1 MTNKSGSV
9 LVVGGGIG
17 GMQAALDLA
26 DSGFKVH
33 MIQRESSIGGTMAML
48 DKTFPTGD
56 CSMCMISPKM
66 VEVGRHPNIDIH
78 PLSEVTQLDGTPG
91 DFTATIHQKALYV
104 DPTKCTGCGSCE
116 EKCPK
121 KVPSEFEQGLAPRK
135 AIHALFSQAVPSTRV
150 IDATQ
155 CLYLTKGKCR
165 ACEKACTAGA
175 IRFDDTD
182 KEFTLRVGAVIL
194 APGLT
199 RHDPTVHQE
208 LGYGRWPNVITSL
221 QFERILSASGPFHG
235 KITRPADG
243 SHPKKIAWLHCVG
256 SRDPHNGNPWCSSV
270 CCMYTTKQAVIAKEH
285 DNNVEPTVFYMDMR
299 AFGKDFDRYIERAK
313 TDYGVRYIR
322 AMISDVR
329 ETAENGN
336 LTLRY
341 EQTDGSLVS
350 ESFDMVVLSVGLE
363 PRRDAAAF
371 AETFGIDTDTRL
383 FPRTSTFRPV
393 NSSRPG
399 VYVTGCYQSPKDI
412 PETVVQGSAVAG
424 AAMALLSEAR
434 GTEITTRSLPPE
446 TVSASDEPRAG
457 VFVCHCGV
465 NIAQT
470 VDVKSVAK
478 IASGIDGVVHAEDL
492 IYACAQ
498 DSQEIIRQRIAEKG
512 LNRVVVASCTPRTHE
527 PLFRETIRAAGL
539 NPYLF
544 ELADIRE
551 QCSWCHMGQG
561 EEATKKAKEL
571 VSMSIEKALRLMPVE
586 TASVPVTPRA
596 LVVGGGIAGITCA
609 LSLADQGY
617 GVDLVE
623 QETRLGGLLS
633 GVSRSWDGGDVAHFL
648 SSCLKDAAEHERI
661 TVHAG
666 AEVETSEGYVGNFIT
681 TLTDGSIIEHGAVVM
696 ATGGTWHEPS
706 SYLYGEDPRVMI
718 LRDIEES
725 LAESPP
731 GDNEQFLFIQCVES
745 RCEPRNYCSRICCQ
759 ESVKYAVA
767 IKKTNPQAH
776 VTILYR
782 EMRTYGMREMLYAE
796 ARDLGVLFV
805 HYTLENMP
813 KLTATTAGVEV
824 CIMEEMARFPI
835 RFIVQR
841 LILAAGL
848 NPHPATEEMAKKYK
862 LTTNSDGFLL
872 EAHVKLKPVD
882 FPSEGYYVAG
892 LAHAPKNIDETIS
905 QALSAAGR
913 AGVLLSKKELAV
925 SGAVAKHNR
934 ELCMSCLACVRSC
947 PYGAPFID
955 TDGKVSHNEVKCVGC
970 GICAGVCPAKAFQVN
985 SFRDNQIAAMI
996 DAAAPGEIVSGEQ

>member
-1 MTNKSGSV
+1 MTNTSGSV

-33 MIQRESSIGGTMAML
+33 MIQRESSIGGTMVML

-66 VEVGRHPNIDIH
+66 VEVGRHPNIEIH
-78 PLSEVTQLDGTPG
+78 PLSEVARLDGTPG
-91 DFTATIHQKALYV
+91 DFTAVIHQKALYV
-104 DPTKCTGCGSCE
+104 DPDKCTGCGSCE

-121 KVPSEFEQGLAPRK
+121 KVLSEFEQNLAPRK

-150 IDATQ
+150 IDASQ
-155 CLYLTKGKCR
+155 CIYLTKGKCR
-165 ACEKACTAGA
+165 ACEKVCTAGA

-182 KEFTLRVGAVIL
+182 KEFTLRAGAVIL
-194 APGLT
+194 SPGLD
-199 RHDPTVHQE
+199 RHDPTIHQE
-208 LGYGRWPNVITSL
+208 LGYGRWPNVVTSL
-221 QFERILSASGPFHG
+221 QFERILSASGPFQGH
-235 KITRPADG
+235 ITRPADG
-243 SHPKKIAWLHCVG
+243 THPKKIAWLHCVG

-285 DNNVEPTVFYMDMR
+285 DSAVEPTIFYMDMR
-299 AFGKDFDRYIERAK
+299 AHGKDFDRYIERAK

-329 ETAENGN
+329 ETAEDGN

-341 EQTDGSLVS
+341 ERPDGSLVS
-350 ESFDMVVLSVGLE
+350 ESFNMVVLSVGLQ
-363 PRRDAAAF
+363 PRKDAADF
-371 AETFGIDTDTRL
+371 AETFGIDTDAHL
-383 FPRTSTFRPV
+383 FPKTGPFSPV
-393 NSSRPG
+393 ASSRPG
-399 VYVTGCYQSPKDI
+399 VYATGCYQGPKDI
-412 PETVVQGSAVAG
+412 PETVAQGSAVAG
-424 AAMALLSEAR
+424 ATMALLSEAR
-434 GTEITTRSLPPE
+434 GTEITTRTLPPE
-446 TVSASDEPRAG
+446 TVTEEDEPRAG

-470 VDVKSVAK
+470 VDVKSVAE
-478 IASGIDGVVHAEDL
+478 IASGIEGVVHAEDL
-492 IYACAQ
+492 VYACAQ
-498 DSQEIIRQRIAEKG
+498 DSQEIIRQRITDKG

-561 EEATKKAKEL
+561 EEATQKAKEL
-571 VSMSIEKALRLMPVE
+571 VSMSIEKALRLMPVA
-586 TASVPVTPRA
+586 TATVPVTPRA
-596 LVVGGGIAGITCA
+596 LIVGGGIAGLTCA

-623 QETRLGGLLS
+623 KETQPGGLLA
-633 GVSRSWDGGDVAHFL
+633 GVSTSWDGGDVAE
-648 SSCLKDAAEHERI
+648 CLRQRLERVATHERI
-661 TVHAG
+661 TVHA
-666 AEVETSEGYVGNFIT
+666 ATEVETSEGYVGNFTT
-681 TLTDGSIIEHGAVVM
+681 TLTDGATVEHGAVIM
-696 ATGGTWHEPS
+696 ATGGTWHEPAS
-706 SYLYGEDPRVMI
+706 FLYGEDRRVMI
-718 LRDIEES
+718 LRDLEAS
-725 LAESPP
+725 LEQAPP
-731 GDNEQFLFIQCVES
+731 KDGEQVLFIQCAES

-759 ESVKYAVA
+759 ESVKHAVA
-767 IKKTNPQAH
+767 IKKANPRAH

-805 HYTLENMP
+805 RYSLDNMP
-813 KLTATTAGVEV
+813 ELTPLTDGIEV
-824 CIMEEMARFPI
+824 RLNDEMAGFPI
-835 RFIVQR
+835 RFVVQR
-841 LILAAGL
+841 LVLAAGL
-848 NPHPATEEMAKKYK
+848 NPHPATGEMAERYK

-872 EAHVKLKPVD
+872 EAHVKLRPVD

-934 ELCMSCLACVRSC
+934 DLCMSCLACVRNC

-985 SFRDNQIAAMI
+985 SFKDDQIAAMI
-996 DAAAPGEIVSGEQ
+996 EAAAPGKVANGEQ

>member
-1 MTNKSGSV
+1 MTEKSGSV

-26 DSGFKVH
+26 DSGFRVH
-33 MIQRESSIGGTMAML
+33 MIQKDSSIGGTMVML

-78 PLSEVTQLDGTPG
+78 PLSEVAEITGEPG
-91 DFTATIHQKALYV
+91 NFAVTIHQKALFV
-104 DPTKCTGCGSCE
+104 DPEKCTGCGSCE

-121 KVPSEFEQGLAPRK
+121 KVPSEFEQGLANRK
-135 AIHALFSQAVPSTRV
+135 AIYALFSQAVPSTRV
-150 IDATQ
+150 IDKEQ
-155 CLYLTKGKCR
+155 CIYLTKGKCR
-165 ACEKACTAGA
+165 ACEKVCTADA

-182 KEFTLRVGAVIL
+182 KEFTLQAGAVIL
-194 APGLT
+194 APGLS
-199 RHDPTVHQE
+199 RHDPSIHQE
-208 LGYGRWPNVITSL
+208 LGYGRWPNVVTSV
-221 QFERILSASGPFHG
+221 QFERILSASGPFQG
-235 KITRPADG
+235 KITRPVDG

-285 DNNVEPTVFYMDMR
+285 DADVEPTVFYMDMR

-329 ETAENGN
+329 ETAEDGN

-341 EQTDGSLVS
+341 EQPDGTLVS
-350 ESFDMVVLSVGLE
+350 ESFDMVVLSTGLE
-363 PRRDAAAF
+363 PRSDAATF
-371 AETFGIDTDTRL
+371 AETFGIETDPYL
-383 FPRTSTFRPV
+383 FPKTNAFRPV
-393 NSSRPG
+393 ESSRPG
-399 VYVTGCYQSPKDI
+399 IFVTGSYQSPKDI
-412 PETVVQGSAVAG
+412 PETVAQGSAVAG
-424 AAMALLSEAR
+424 AAMSLLSEAR
-434 GTEITTRSLPPE
+434 GTEITTRDLPPE
-446 TVSASDEPRAG
+446 TVSADDEPRAG
-457 VFVCHCGV
+457 VFVCHCGI

-470 VDVKSVAK
+470 VDVKSVAEL
-478 IASGIDGVVHAEDL
+478 AADVEGVVHAEDMV
-492 IYACAQ
+492 YACAQ
-498 DSQEIIRQRIAEKG
+498 DSQEKIRERIAEKG

-561 EEATKKAKEL
+561 DVATKKAKKL

-586 TASVPVTPRA
+586 SSSVPVTPRA
-596 LVVGGGIAGITCA
+596 LVVGGGIAGLTCA

-617 GVDLVE
+617 GVDVVE
-623 QETRLGGLLS
+623 KENTVGGLLS
-633 GVSRSWDGGDVAHFL
+633 GCSLSWDGGDMAHFL
-648 SSCLKDAAEHERI
+648 ASRMEKASNHNLI
-661 TVHAG
+661 TLHTG
-666 AEVETSEGYVGNFIT
+666 TEVEKSDGFVGNFIT
-681 TLTDGSIIEHGAVVM
+681 TLTDGTTVEHGAVVM
-696 ATGGTWHEPS
+696 ATGGTWHEPTS
-706 SYLYGEDPRVMI
+706 LLYGEDPRVMI
-718 LRDIEES
+718 LRDLETS
-725 LAESPP
+725 LAETPP
-731 GDNEQFLFIQCVES
+731 VDNEQFLFIQCAES

-759 ESVKYAVA
+759 ESVKHALA
-767 IKKTNPQAH
+767 IKKSNPQAH

-796 ARDLGVLFV
+796 ARDAGVLFV
-805 HYTLENMP
+805 HYALDNMP
-813 KLTATTAGVEV
+813 ELASTPTGVEV
-824 CIMEEMARFPI
+824 TLMDEMARFPV
-835 RFIVQR
+835 RFVAQR

-848 NPHPATEEMAKKYK
+848 NPHPSTEELAKKYK

-872 EAHVKLKPVD
+872 EAHVKLRPVD
-882 FPSEGYYVAG
+882 FPSDGYYLTG
-892 LAHAPKNIDETIS
+892 LAHAPKNLDETIS

-913 AGVLLSKKELAV
+913 AGVLLSKTELAV

-934 ELCMSCLACVRSC
+934 DLCMSCLACVRSC

-985 SFRDNQIAAMI
+985 SFRDDQISAMI
-996 DAAAPGEIVSGEQ
+996 NAAI